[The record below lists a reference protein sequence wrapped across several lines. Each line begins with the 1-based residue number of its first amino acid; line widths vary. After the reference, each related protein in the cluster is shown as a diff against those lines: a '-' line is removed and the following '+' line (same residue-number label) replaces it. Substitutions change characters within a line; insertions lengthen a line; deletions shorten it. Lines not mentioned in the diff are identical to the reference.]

1 MQTMMDC
8 LIADDEELAQEGL
21 RKYAEQ
27 IPFLNIVG
35 MCGNGFEVTT
45 ELQNKKVDL
54 LFLDIEMPRMTGLEF
69 LRNNK
74 SKPLTIITTA
84 YPDYALVGY
93 EYDIVDYL
101 LKPISFDRFCKSAVK
116 AKEIFDLKQQSQVV
130 DVQEKFFFIKSGTCF
145 EKIFYD
151 EILFV
156 RALQNYVEIQTT
168 SKRHTCYL
176 TMKNVEEYLPQ
187 GNFIKVNKSYIIAI
201 SKIDKISGLDIMI
214 SHHTIPIARSNK
226 DQIIRTITEKRLLK
240 RK

>member
-1 MQTMMDC
+1 MQTTMNC

-27 IPFLNIVG
+27 LPFLNVVG
-35 MCGNGFEVTT
+35 MCSNGLDVTM
-45 ELQNKKVDL
+45 ELQNKEVNL

-69 LRNNK
+69 LKNST

-84 YPDYALVGY
+84 YPDYALIGY

-116 AKEIFDLKQQSQVV
+116 AKEIFDLKQKPTVS
-130 DVQEKFFFIKSGTCF
+130 DVQETFFFIKSGSCF

-156 RALQNYVEIQTT
+156 RALQNYVDIQTT
-168 SKRHTCYL
+168 TRRHTCYL
-176 TMKNVEEYLPQ
+176 TLKNVEEYLPQ
-187 GNFIKVNKSYIIAI
+187 NNFIKVSKSYIVAI
-201 SKIDKISGLDIMI
+201 SKIDKISGQDITI
-214 SHHTIPIARSNK
+214 SGHTIAIARSNK
-226 DQIIRTITEKRLLK
+226 DQVISSITEKRVLK